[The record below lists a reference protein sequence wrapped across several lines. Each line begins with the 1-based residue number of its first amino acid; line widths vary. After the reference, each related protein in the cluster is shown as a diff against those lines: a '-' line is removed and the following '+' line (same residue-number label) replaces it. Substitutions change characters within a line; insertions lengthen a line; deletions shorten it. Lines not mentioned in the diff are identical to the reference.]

1 MRRVKR
7 VLLLLCLVMVA
18 VGAAG
23 QTQVKPDKIGK
34 IQAELLALDRVW
46 ADAIARG
53 DMTTIDRLFAPEFVM
68 ISPNGEV
75 KNKQQEINNLK
86 PAPDVTTYYFRS
98 EDTQVRVY
106 KDAAVLTGRAVWKV
120 RYKGRDI
127 DNNRRYTTTYIK
139 RGGRW
144 QMVAQQI
151 SGNIA
156 APAAAP

>member
-1 MRRVKR
+1 MGRIKR
-7 VLLLLCLVMVA
+7 LLLLLCLLMVA
-18 VGAAG
+18 AGAAG
-23 QTQVKPDKIGK
+23 QTKAKPDKIGK
-34 IQAELLALDRVW
+34 TEAELLALDRAW

-53 DMTTIDRLFAPEFVM
+53 DMTTIDRLFAPEFV
-68 ISPNGEV
+68 IVSPNGEL

-86 PAPDVTTYYFRS
+86 PALDVTTYYFRS

-139 RGGRW
+139 RSGRW

-156 APAAAP
+156 APATQ

>member
-1 MRRVKR
+1 MRRTKSM
-7 VLLLLCLVMVA
+7 LLLLGFLVMV
-18 VGAAG
+18 GDAAA
-23 QTQVKPDKIGK
+23 QTKVKPTKIGK
-34 IQAELLALDRVW
+34 TEAQLLALDRAW

-53 DMTTIDRLFAPEFVM
+53 DMATIDRLFAPEFM
-68 ISPNGEV
+68 IVSPNGDV

-98 EDTQVRVY
+98 EDTQVCVY

-139 RGGRW
+139 RNGRW
-144 QMVAQQI
+144 QVVAQQI

-156 APAAAP
+156 APVAAQ